1 MLLIADRSPRD
12 EQVHAPQPHNP
23 LVFCFQT
30 IYLNRHGHPKPWF
43 RLGDAILKF
52 KLSTLFL
59 IVLSCALAVAWYSE
73 RSRFLKSSSEW
84 QAEKQLLNQKFEE
97 DLAKFARGCHL
108 ICRSDVATEYM
119 WLIRGLTDAYNV
131 PYEETNDRV
140 NVFVVR
146 GIVDSWCYREEMR
159 FAKNLFGTQE
169 EDTLL
174 LAAQVWWELG
184 SIKSSSEFFELAK
197 EASQLVNA
205 DIDSAEFDS
214 LRELVKNVA
223 ETTLPYS
230 R

>member
-30 IYLNRHGHPKPWF
+30 IYLNRHGHPKPGFSPWRRDF
-43 RLGDAILKF
+43 EIQTIDTVSHCL
-52 KLSTLFL
+52 
-59 IVLSCALAVAWYSE
+59 VLASAVAWYSKC
-73 RSRFLKSSSEW
+73 SRFLKSSSEW

-97 DLAKFARGCHL
+97 DLAKFARGRHL

-140 NVFVVR
+140 NVFVVC

-159 FAKNLFGTQE
+159 FAKNLLVHKRKTHCFWQHRYGGS
-169 EDTLL
+169 
-174 LAAQVWWELG
+174 LG
-184 SIKSSSEFFELAK
+184 ASNLPASFSSWQKKRA
-197 EASQLVNA
+197 N
-205 DIDSAEFDS
+205 
-214 LRELVKNVA
+214 
-223 ETTLPYS
+223 
-230 R
+230 